1 MSRINLVKPSITFD
15 EISTRIEEIINSG
28 TYSGGKNIAEFSSE
42 ISKLTKAKYCFPTSS
57 ATTALWSCLKI
68 LNLKK
73 GDEVL
78 VSDFSY
84 PATVNVIEDLG
95 WGNGVMTGL
104 NIASCDYIGWTHGD
118 LQYDLS
124 TLNEVYD
131 LIKNPENQDQSL
143 LIKGLRKKRSFSEN
157 FFTKIMSF
165 IASIILFKK
174 LHDINAQPNFFSRD
188 ILNLFENT
196 PKDLML
202 DLYLYYKTSLL
213 EKKIIIR
220 LPVTQN
226 KRLHGSSSWKKN
238 FFSNYSLSLKQLIGI
253 IKIRLSN

>member
-1 MSRINLVKPSITFD
+1 MGNKLISCVISCYNEEKNIPILLDQIQKNNLD
-15 EISTRIEEIINSG
+15 EKFEIIIVNNGSTDNS
-28 TYSGGKNIAEFSSE
+28 SKIIDQVKVNFKNIIF
-42 ISKLTKAKYCFPTSS
+42 INIT
-57 ATTALWSCLKI
+57 
-68 LNLKK
+68 
-73 GDEVL
+73 
-78 VSDFSY
+78 
-84 PATVNVIEDLG
+84 EDLG
-95 WGNGVMTGL
+95 WGNGVMSGL
-104 NIASCDYIGWTHGD
+104 NIASGDYVGWTHGD
-118 LQYDLS
+118 LQYELS
-124 TLNEVYD
+124 TLNEVYK
-131 LIKNPENQDQSL
+131 LIKNPENQNKSL
-143 LIKGLRKKRSFSEN
+143 LIKGLREKRSFSEN
-157 FFTKIMSF
+157 FFTTTMSF

-213 EKKIIIR
+213 EKKNIIR

-253 IKIRLSN
+253 IKIKLNN

>member
-1 MSRINLVKPSITFD
+1 MSNKL
-15 EISTRIEEIINSG
+15 ISCVISCYNEE
-28 TYSGGKNIAEFSSE
+28 KNIPILLDQIQKNNLEEKFEFIIVNNGSTDNS
-42 ISKLTKAKYCFPTSS
+42 
-57 ATTALWSCLKI
+57 LKI
-68 LNLKK
+68 IDQIKEK
-73 GDEVL
+73 FQ
-78 VSDFSY
+78 SIIFI
-84 PATVNVIEDLG
+84 NVIEDLG